1 MAQSLQARYLDGEPR
16 ALVKL
21 YSECRYLARPIAR
34 SYLKRISLRKTED
47 ELDEA
52 IHVAVSRILCR
63 YHNGFRVRSFPAL
76 LRLEIRTYFG
86 GDRGPKKTFLQS
98 IGRLEG
104 DPPDERKGSPV
115 HTLDD
120 LRAEPHG
127 NEIFFD
133 LCLYPS
139 YRDALISMATY
150 VSGDR
155 LLTES
160 GKLRDIHRVMHGKKE
175 ADGKRGSRN
184 MERNAPADTRNKP
197 ASSKRKQAHS
207 YKGRPENA

>member
-1 MAQSLQARYLDGEPR
+1 MASLVRWL
-16 ALVKL
+16 
-21 YSECRYLARPIAR
+21 
-34 SYLKRISLRKTED
+34 SYTLSAGIW
-47 ELDEA
+47 
-52 IHVAVSRILCR
+52 
-63 YHNGFRVRSFPAL
+63 PAL
-76 LRLEIRTYFG
+76 LLVHISNEYHCEKQRTSWTKRFMSRFRAYFAVITTDSGSDHSQPSYDFG

-175 ADGKRGSRN
+175 ADGKRGSWN
-184 MERNAPADTRNKP
+184 ETRRQIQEINQHRRRGNKLTVT
-197 ASSKRKQAHS
+197 KVVQKMLELWNRVK
-207 YKGRPENA
+207 